1 MSLITIDNN
10 EKFLRQISKCVDF
23 HDQELTKNINI
34 LEKYCLENEV
44 YAMASVQLGIP
55 KRLIYIKNT
64 NLKKIKNK
72 THNEKIVLIN
82 PVILKKEGL
91 TKYWEACAS
100 CGDNMGLV
108 ERPYKVIINYYDL
121 NGKKHIKTFKG
132 FRATVFSHEYD
143 HLFGILHMDR
153 ALELK
158 VMTIKE
164 REKYRKTHGYEI
176 ISTTGNFNKY

>member
-1 MSLITIDNN
+1 
-10 EKFLRQISKCVDF
+10 
-23 HDQELTKNINI
+23 
-34 LEKYCLENEV
+34 
-44 YAMASVQLGIP
+44 MASVQLGIP

-108 ERPYKVIINYYDL
+108 ERPYKESAPLVENIQLQYVNQFSELD
-121 NGKKHIKTFKG
+121 KKSAEK
-132 FRATVFSHEYD
+132 E
-143 HLFGILHMDR
+143 
-153 ALELK
+153 ELC
-158 VMTIKE
+158 
-164 REKYRKTHGYEI
+164 EKD
-176 ISTTGNFNKY
+176 